1 MGFISMMKQDYGLDD
16 NQANALQTELKELE
30 AFFDKDFEDSP
41 SFFTAFYKRFEK
53 TIAPYGFKE
62 GDAKQAEPLVNSL
75 YRQGKFRI
83 LVSYVI
89 PAFYQSGGS
98 SEIFADTYA
107 QMQNHH

>member
-1 MGFISMMKQDYGLDD
+1 MTFIDMLKQDYGLDD
-16 NQANALQTELKELE
+16 NQALTLKTKLKELE
-30 AFFDKDFEDSP
+30 VFFDEHFEDKP
-41 SFFTAFYKRFEK
+41 SFFTTFYQRFEK
-53 TIAPYGFKE
+53 TITPYGFE
-62 GDAKQAEPLVNSL
+62 DAEQAEPLISSL

-107 QMQNHH
+107 QMLNHH

>member
-1 MGFISMMKQDYGLDD
+1 MSFIDMMKQDYDLDD
-16 NQANALQTELKELE
+16 NQANALKLELKALE
-30 AFFDKDFEDSP
+30 AYFDNNFEDSP
-41 SFFTAFYKRFEK
+41 EFFQAFYKRFEK
-53 TIAPYGFKE
+53 AIAPYGFRE
-62 GDAKQAEPLVNSL
+62 GDAKQAQPLISSL

-83 LVSYVI
+83 LVSYII